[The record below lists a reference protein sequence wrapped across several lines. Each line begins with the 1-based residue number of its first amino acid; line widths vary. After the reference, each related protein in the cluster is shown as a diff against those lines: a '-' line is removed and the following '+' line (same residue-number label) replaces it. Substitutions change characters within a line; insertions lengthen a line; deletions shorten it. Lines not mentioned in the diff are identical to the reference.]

1 METPQDPNKKQ
12 KKSTSEVGNAK
23 NVANFQLLI
32 DAVTGY
38 GTKYKPSRKELEL
51 TALEN
56 MQTTAEDAVSAV
68 IPNKTAWSSKV
79 NARTIAFSDL
89 QPLATRLL
97 GALDSAG
104 ATKETVENAK
114 TYNGKLQ
121 GKAEKK
127 TTKPKDPADPD
138 VPEPD
143 KNSSSQQ
150 SYDLQIEHFAGII
163 SVLASEP
170 SYSPNEPELQI
181 AALETKKAD
190 LITTNK
196 EVGTAYN
203 TVSNSRIAR
212 DKVLYAPEQGI
223 LDISEDVKKYIKSI
237 YGATSPEY
245 AQVKGISFKKPKKKK

>member
-51 TALEN
+51 TELQN

-68 IPNKTAWSSKV
+68 IPNKTVWSSKV
-79 NARTIAFSDL
+79 NARAIAFSDL

-114 TYNGKLQ
+114 TYNRKLQ
-121 GKAEKK
+121 GEAAKK
-127 TTKPKDPADPD
+127 TTKPKDPVDPD
-138 VPEPD
+138 APEPD
-143 KNSSSQQ
+143 KNSISQQ

-170 SYSPNEPELQI
+170 SYAPNEPELQI
-181 AALETKKAD
+181 TALEAKKAD
-190 LITTNK
+190 LIKTNK
-196 EVGTAYN
+196 AVGTAYN

-223 LDISEDVKKYIKSI
+223 VDISEDVKKYIKSI
-237 YGATSPEY
+237 YGATSPEF
-245 AQVKGISFKKPKKKK
+245 AQVKGIKFTKLRKKK